1 MHVTAPAGWT
11 VRAAGGAAPPHIAG
25 QRLPAAV
32 PGCVHLDLLAAG
44 LIPDPYLDENEG
56 LLHWIGR
63 TDWRYEAEFDHP
75 GPDTAELDL
84 VAYGLDTV
92 AEVEV
97 NGTLVASTRNM
108 HRSYRIPVG
117 GIVRPGRNTI
127 AVTFAAPVPAA
138 ERFSAELGELPQVN
152 THPFNAIRKMACSY
166 GWDWGPDVATSG
178 IWRPLE
184 FQAWDVARIAAV
196 RPLVAVDAGDGA
208 GILTAHVDIQR
219 AQGSDSALGVLVE
232 AAGVR
237 VPATIPAGATSAV
250 VRLRAPDVR
259 LWWPVGHGEQP
270 LYDVSVSLTHADAQ
284 HPDSPRPDTR
294 HLDTWTGRIGFR
306 TVALDTEPDAD
317 GAPFTLSV
325 NGRPVFARGVNW
337 IPDDAFPSRITRER
351 LAERLTQAVEGNV
364 NLIRVWGGGL
374 YESEDFY
381 GLCDEL
387 GLLVWQDF
395 LFACGGYAEEEPLR
409 GEVVAEAR
417 EAVTRLSAH
426 PSLIL
431 WNGCNENIWG
441 YEDWDWKDAIGDRT
455 WGLGYYTE
463 ILPAIVAELDPSRPY
478 SPGSP
483 YSFTEGVH
491 PNDLAHGTSHLWEVW
506 NRQDY
511 DTYRDHR
518 PRFVSEFGFQGPPTW
533 ATLTRAVHDDP
544 RRPDSP
550 AMLVHQKAEDGNG
563 KLERGLAPH
572 LPAPTAF
579 EDWHWATSLNQ
590 ARAVSVGVDH
600 FRSLGALCTGAVLWQ
615 LNDMWPVTSWAAVD
629 GDGRRKPLWYAMRR
643 SFADRL
649 LTFQPRAGGLALI
662 AVNDGDQAWSGEI
675 TVVRHGFDG
684 AALATQ
690 TIPVDIAARSSA
702 ELTLASETA
711 IAGDAA
717 SEVLCAQGS
726 GETGFWFFAE
736 DVVSALPP
744 ADLAVKAEAVA
755 GGYRLTVTAA
765 TLVRDLS
772 VLADKVAPDAVVDEM
787 LVTLLPGQTAV
798 FQITTAAD
806 VDPEDFAD
814 PAVLRSANQLR
825 HGG

>member
-1 MHVTAPAGWT
+1 MHVTTPAGWT
-11 VRAAGGAAPPHIAG
+11 VRAVGGEAPPHIAA
-25 QRLPAAV
+25 QQLPAAV
-32 PGCVHLDLLAAG
+32 PGCVHLDLLAAD
-44 LIPDPYLDENEG
+44 LVPDPCLDSNEA

-63 TDWRYEAEFDHP
+63 TDWRYEAEFDLS
-75 GPDTAELDL
+75 GPTAGELDL
-84 VAYGLDTV
+84 VAHGLDTV

-97 NGTLVASTRNM
+97 NGTVVAATRNM
-108 HRSYRIPVG
+108 HRTYRIPVG
-117 GIVRPGRNTI
+117 AVVRPGRNTI

-152 THPFNAIRKMACSY
+152 THPFNAIRKMACNY

-178 IWRPLE
+178 IWQPLE
-184 FQAWDVARIAAV
+184 IQAWDGARIAAV
-196 RPLVAVDAGDGA
+196 RPLVAVDEVDGA
-208 GILTAHVDIQR
+208 GILTAHVDVQR
-219 AQGSDSALGVLVE
+219 APGADSPLNVLVE

-237 VPATIPAGATSAV
+237 VPVTIPAGEASAAV
-250 VRLRAPDVR
+250 ELRVPDVR
-259 LWWPVGHGEQP
+259 LWWPVGYGDQP
-270 LYDVSVSLTHADAQ
+270 LYDVSVALSL
-284 HPDSPRPDTR
+284 PDSRR
-294 HLDTWTGRIGFR
+294 LDSWTGRVGFR

-317 GAPFTLSV
+317 GAPFTLAV
-325 NGRPVFARGVNW
+325 NGKPVFARGANW

-351 LAERLTQAVEGNV
+351 LAERLTQAVGGNV
-364 NLIRVWGGGL
+364 NLIRVWGGGI

-381 GLCDEL
+381 DLCDEL

-409 GEVVAEAR
+409 GEVIAEAR
-417 EAVTRLSAH
+417 EAVTRLSPH
-426 PSLIL
+426 PSLVL

-441 YEDWDWKDAIGDRT
+441 YEDWDWKEQIGDRT

-463 ILPAIVAELDPSRPY
+463 ILPAILADLDPSRPY

-491 PNDLAHGTSHLWEVW
+491 PNDLAHGTTHLWEVW

-511 DTYRDHR
+511 DTYRDYR

-533 ATLTRAVHDDP
+533 ATLTRAIHDEP

-572 LPAPTAF
+572 LPAPTTF

-590 ARAVSVGVDH
+590 ARAISLGVDY
-600 FRSLGALCTGAVLWQ
+600 FRSLGSLCSGTVLWQ

-649 LTFQPRAGGLALI
+649 LTFQPRAGGLVLVV
-662 AVNDGDQAWSGEI
+662 VNDCDEAWSGGI
-675 TVVRHGFDG
+675 TVTRHGFDG
-684 AALATQ
+684 SARVTQ
-690 TIPVDIAARSSA
+690 VIPVDVAARSTA
-702 ELTLASETA
+702 ELPLGPDVAVPW
-711 IAGDAA
+711 DAA
-717 SEVLCAQGS
+717 SEVLHAQGA
-726 GETGFWFFAE
+726 GESAFWFFAE
-736 DVVSALPP
+736 DVASALPP
-744 ADLAVKAEAVA
+744 ADLAVKSEAVV
-755 GGYRLTVTAA
+755 GGYRLTVTAT

-772 VLADKVAPDAVVDEM
+772 VLADKAAPDAVVDEM

-798 FQITTAAD
+798 FHIATVAD
-806 VDPEDFAD
+806 VDPEAFAE
-814 PAVLRSANQLR
+814 PMVLRSANQLR
-825 HGG
+825 HAG

>member
-11 VRAAGGAAPPHIAG
+11 VRAAGGEAPPRIAA
-25 QRLPAAV
+25 QQLPAAV

-44 LIPDPYLDENEG
+44 LIPDPYLDANEG

-63 TDWRYEAEFDHP
+63 TDWRYEAEFEHS
-75 GPDTAELDL
+75 GPATAELDL
-84 VAYGLDTV
+84 VAHGLDTV

-108 HRSYRIPVG
+108 HRTYRIPVG
-117 GIVRPGRNTI
+117 GLVRPGRNTI

-152 THPFNAIRKMACSY
+152 THPYNAIRKMACSY

-178 IWRPLE
+178 IWQPLE

-196 RPLVAVDAGDGA
+196 RPLVAVDAEDGA
-208 GILTAHVDIQR
+208 GILTAHIDVQR
-219 AQGSDSALGVLVE
+219 ATGTDSALDIVVE
-232 AAGVR
+232 AAGIR
-237 VPATIPAGATSAV
+237 VPATLPAGETSAV
-250 VRLRAPDVR
+250 VQLRVPDAR
-259 LWWPVGHGEQP
+259 LWWPVGYGEQP
-270 LYDVSVSLTHADAQ
+270 LYDVSVVLVDADSQ
-284 HPDSPRPDTR
+284 S
-294 HLDTWTGRIGFR
+294 LDTWTGRVGFR
-306 TVALDTEPDAD
+306 TVVLDTEPDAD

-325 NGRPVFARGVNW
+325 NGKPVFARGVNW

-351 LAERLTQAVEGNV
+351 LAARLTQAVGGNV

-374 YESEDFY
+374 YETEDFY
-381 GLCDEL
+381 DLCDEL

-409 GEVVAEAR
+409 SEVVAEAR

-426 PSLIL
+426 ASLIL

-441 YEDWDWKDAIGDRT
+441 YEDWDWKPLIGDRT
-455 WGLGYYTE
+455 WGLAYYTE
-463 ILPAIVAELDPSRPY
+463 ILPAIVAELDPTRPY

-483 YSFTEGVH
+483 YSFTAGVH
-491 PNDLAHGTSHLWEVW
+491 PNDEAHGTTHLWEVW

-511 DTYRDHR
+511 DTYRDYR
-518 PRFVSEFGFQGPPTW
+518 PRFVSEFGYQGPPTW
-533 ATLTRAVHDDP
+533 ATLTRAIHDEP

-572 LPAPTAF
+572 LPAPTTF

-590 ARAVSVGVDH
+590 ARAISLGVDY
-600 FRSLGALCTGAVLWQ
+600 FRSLGPLCTGTVLWQ

-649 LTFQPRAGGLALI
+649 LTFQPRETGLALV
-662 AVNDGDQAWSGEI
+662 AVNDADRVWSGEI

-684 AALATQ
+684 TVLATQ

-702 ELTLASETA
+702 ELPVAAEVSA
-711 IAGDAA
+711 AGDAA
-717 SEVLCAQGS
+717 SEVLSAQGS
-726 GETGFWFFAE
+726 GESGFWFFAE
-736 DVVSALPP
+736 DIASALP
-744 ADLAVKAEAVA
+744 AAELAVKAEAVA

-772 VLADKVAPDAVVDEM
+772 VLADKVAPDAVADEM

-806 VDPEDFAD
+806 VDPEAFAD

-825 HGG
+825 HTGQ